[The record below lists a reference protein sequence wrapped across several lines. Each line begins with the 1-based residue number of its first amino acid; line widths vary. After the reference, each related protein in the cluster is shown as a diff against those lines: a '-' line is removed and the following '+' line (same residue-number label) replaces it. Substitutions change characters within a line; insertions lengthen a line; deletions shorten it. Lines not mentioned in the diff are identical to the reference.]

1 MHKEI
6 ILKTAGR
13 AWHKKGRYGSLIGRY
28 PDDAENLAEAYQK
41 DNDMVDQV
49 KLVNSGLNS
58 LKIFGRETLP
68 QFTCEDISKVVAAA
82 DQQGRK
88 VMVHANGREP
98 VRLAVEG
105 GCHSIEHGFFMG
117 RENLQLMAEKGTFWV
132 PTLFTMKAYRE
143 NIGSAPIGA
152 DRKVVEKNINHQIEQ
167 LAMARDLKVNV
178 ALGTDAGSLGVL
190 HGESMVEEMKLF
202 RKAGYSFAETVQCA
216 TGNGAALLGI
226 DDFGLIAT
234 GKTATFLVARGAPAQ
249 LPRKLSYLEA
259 IYLKG
264 EPSKLYQKN
273 PVKHIA
279 IT

>member
-1 MHKEI
+1 
-6 ILKTAGR
+6 
-13 AWHKKGRYGSLIGRY
+13 
-28 PDDAENLAEAYQK
+28 
-41 DNDMVDQV
+41 
-49 KLVNSGLNS
+49 
-58 LKIFGRETLP
+58 
-68 QFTCEDISKVVAAA
+68 
-82 DQQGRK
+82 
-88 VMVHANGREP
+88 
-98 VRLAVEG
+98 
-105 GCHSIEHGFFMG
+105 
-117 RENLQLMAEKGTFWV
+117 
-132 PTLFTMKAYRE
+132 MKAYGE
-143 NIGSAPIGA
+143 NISSAQVGA
-152 DRKVVEKNINHQIEQ
+152 DLKVVEKNLNHQIEQ
-167 LAMARDLKVNV
+167 LAMARELKVKV